1 MKYFIR
7 NHCNIGHAIRAL
19 IPNYQELDPKVQ
31 WSYNSI
37 TNDYDTLTWESSV
50 IPKPTKTEIE
60 SKLAELNLENESEA
74 IKSYNKAIKIDPKFV
89 LAYSNLCGLY
99 GRSNQLKKL
108 KETINKAENEG
119 LSGNEEIKFRRGQLN
134 SRNKDLSF

>member
-37 TNDYDTLTWESSV
+37 TDDYDTLTWESSV
-50 IPKPTKTEIE
+50 IPKPTVLLIDLVHINCPLAPFILCILDIFDGINMTAQFPSE
-60 SKLAELNLENESEA
+60 STKPLFTLPAEPSVNTFSH
-74 IKSYNKAIKIDPKFV
+74 
-89 LAYSNLCGLY
+89 
-99 GRSNQLKKL
+99 
-108 KETINKAENEG
+108 TIPS
-119 LSGNEEIKFRRGQLN
+119 L
-134 SRNKDLSF
+134 

>member
-19 IPNYQELDPKVQ
+19 IPNYHELDPKVQ

-60 SKLAELNLENESEA
+60 SKLAELNLEN
-74 IKSYNKAIKIDPKFV
+74 KKNKI
-89 LAYSNLCGLY
+89 
-99 GRSNQLKKL
+99 
-108 KETINKAENEG
+108 
-119 LSGNEEIKFRRGQLN
+119 
-134 SRNKDLSF
+134 RNKRNELLAETDWMASSDVTMSDEWKAYRQSLRDLPATTDPDNPVYPTPPS

>member
-1 MKYFIR
+1 MKYFIK

-60 SKLAELNLENESEA
+60 TKLAELNLEN
-74 IKSYNKAIKIDPKFV
+74 KKNKI
-89 LAYSNLCGLY
+89 
-99 GRSNQLKKL
+99 
-108 KETINKAENEG
+108 
-119 LSGNEEIKFRRGQLN
+119 
-134 SRNKDLSF
+134 RNKRNELLAETDWMANSDVTKSDEWKAYRQSLRDLPSTTDPDNPVYPTPPS